1 MAAPAEP
8 AEAPAEALTEVPTE
22 GPTVAPTEAPTE
34 ALTEGPTE
42 VPTEARTEA
51 PTEVPT
57 EGPTEVPTE
66 VPTEGPTEVPA
77 EARTEAP
84 AEAPT
89 EAPTE
94 VLTEAP
100 TEGPT
105 EVPTEVPTEGPTEV
119 PAEARTEA
127 LAEAP
132 TEVPAETPVRAVDCP
147 GAHGLQKTNLG
158 NLGRMCDLCSG
169 FLPPGSISYACKD
182 CGFDVCP
189 PCMEPD
195 GPRKNA
201 MANKLLRYLEQTQSY
216 ADQGN
221 QARAREVLPE
231 RFLEQVSDGSDAQD
245 QLIDLLK
252 WFKNDFFRWTDS
264 PFCQTCSTKAT
275 KNEGFVEPTEKEL
288 RYGGKRVESWRCTG
302 CDALL
307 RFPRFNDAVHLLETR
322 HGRCGEWANCFTLLL
337 AALGFQARLV
347 VDWTDHVW
355 SEVRVGE
362 RWCHCDSCEAALDS
376 PLMYECGWGKKL
388 SYIIAFSAQEV
399 VDVSPRYTQQWPQLL
414 TRRQLLPEE
423 ELAKLV
429 QSQDLLARSKSGL
442 ADPPWRSAERT
453 ELDSLQVARDAAA
466 SSAEQCGRSSGA
478 LEWRLERGECG
489 QKALHPLLED
499 SDFLLLA
506 GDTDDCD
513 GTVMAELVSGAVVA
527 QLGPSKCLDLQGDL
541 AAVEM
546 TPSHDAFLSEEGFTV
561 EAWVF
566 AKSEDLRAESF
577 MNPIV
582 SRHGPATGWELRLC
596 RKGGLVF
603 LITINGQHIEL
614 TTEGRPWRSHW
625 IHLAGTFD
633 GTTLRA
639 YIAKELVG
647 ELEVGQDARSTR
659 SNFLGPLCFGRN
671 PAWRDRSA
679 RVCLHSAKEVPLEE
693 ADKEDLADTLK
704 RRISSSRSE
713 AATCAAKG
721 DSSRMSRFCLVLLLG
736 GDLLPEGRSFD
747 SLGRPSEVAVA
758 FQQLVQQYQTQLWS
772 ASANGEL
779 ATVRRLLQQFQDP
792 NGRDEQGE
800 SAIWKASVAGHVD
813 VVELLLEASAD
824 PSAPADGGVTPL
836 FAAAQNGCS
845 GAVRSLL
852 EAKVDSN
859 QSDQHGRTPLS
870 VAVPSW
876 PQVVRC
882 LLEAGADKD
891 KATEDGRTPLFIAA
905 ESNHPVVAMMLLEA
919 GAEQDRATEDGRT
932 PLFMAA
938 YDGNCAVVQHLLRFG
953 AQTDLATEDGR
964 TPLLIAAGK
973 GYLDI
978 VRSLLNATCD
988 VGRADRYGHNALFS
1002 AAMNGNLAVVQ
1013 CLLDAG
1019 AATHERGRSREGDPL
1034 IVAAEN
1040 NHFDVVKALLEHGV
1054 ADEKVLARYLLQVD
1068 TEDEDPLMQTPGLV
1082 TAAHV
1087 GHLGLVKILLEA
1099 GAPRDKADQ
1108 FGRSP
1113 LFIAAGNG
1121 HLEMVET
1128 LLSARAVLNATD
1140 RFSQTPLVSAVHF
1153 GCERVVRCLLEA
1165 KAAWDKAD
1173 QHGHSP
1179 LFIAA
1184 GKGNLKVVRAL
1195 LDSSADKDQADGSGQ
1210 TPLFIACDLGFL
1222 EIVQCLLGS
1231 AADPDKATV
1240 VGNTPLLIATERS
1253 HPEVVRCLLDAGAD
1267 DTLANKDGQV
1277 PISMADHRGIAWS
1290 LIQSAEKRR
1299 RLGRHAEDS

>member
-1 MAAPAEP
+1 
-8 AEAPAEALTEVPTE
+8 
-22 GPTVAPTEAPTE
+22 
-34 ALTEGPTE
+34 
-42 VPTEARTEA
+42 
-51 PTEVPT
+51 
-57 EGPTEVPTE
+57 
-66 VPTEGPTEVPA
+66 
-77 EARTEAP
+77 
-84 AEAPT
+84 
-89 EAPTE
+89 
-94 VLTEAP
+94 
-100 TEGPT
+100 
-105 EVPTEVPTEGPTEV
+105 
-119 PAEARTEA
+119 
-127 LAEAP
+127 
-132 TEVPAETPVRAVDCP
+132 
-147 GAHGLQKTNLG
+147 
-158 NLGRMCDLCSG
+158 
-169 FLPPGSISYACKD
+169 
-182 CGFDVCP
+182 
-189 PCMEPD
+189 
-195 GPRKNA
+195 
-201 MANKLLRYLEQTQSY
+201 
-216 ADQGN
+216 
-221 QARAREVLPE
+221 
-231 RFLEQVSDGSDAQD
+231 
-245 QLIDLLK
+245 
-252 WFKNDFFRWTDS
+252 
-264 PFCQTCSTKAT
+264 
-275 KNEGFVEPTEKEL
+275 
-288 RYGGKRVESWRCTG
+288 
-302 CDALL
+302 
-307 RFPRFNDAVHLLETR
+307 
-322 HGRCGEWANCFTLLL
+322 
-337 AALGFQARLV
+337 
-347 VDWTDHVW
+347 
-355 SEVRVGE
+355 
-362 RWCHCDSCEAALDS
+362 
-376 PLMYECGWGKKL
+376 
-388 SYIIAFSAQEV
+388 
-399 VDVSPRYTQQWPQLL
+399 
-414 TRRQLLPEE
+414 
-423 ELAKLV
+423 
-429 QSQDLLARSKSGL
+429 
-442 ADPPWRSAERT
+442 
-453 ELDSLQVARDAAA
+453 
-466 SSAEQCGRSSGA
+466 
-478 LEWRLERGECG
+478 
-489 QKALHPLLED
+489 
-499 SDFLLLA
+499 
-506 GDTDDCD
+506 
-513 GTVMAELVSGAVVA
+513 MAELVSGAVVA

-566 AKSEDLRAESF
+566 AKSEDLRA
-577 MNPIV
+577 
-582 SRHGPATGWELRLC
+582 
-596 RKGGLVF
+596 
-603 LITINGQHIEL
+603 
-614 TTEGRPWRSHW
+614 
-625 IHLAGTFD
+625 
-633 GTTLRA
+633 

-671 PAWRDRSA
+671 P
-679 RVCLHSAKEVPLEE
+679 EVPLEE

-736 GDLLPEGRSFD
+736 GAARWEENGRDLLPEGRSFD

-1019 AATHERGRSREGDPL
+1019 AATHERGRSRDPL

-1068 TEDEDPLMQTPGLV
+1068 TEDDPLMQTPGLV

-1113 LFIAAGNG
+1113 LFIAAGHLCSDVLDSFTLFKTFLPGGQGIYEERSLLHLYFVG
-1121 HLEMVET
+1121 H
-1128 LLSARAVLNATD
+1128 AVL
-1140 RFSQTPLVSAVHF
+1140 P
-1153 GCERVVRCLLEA
+1153 
-1165 KAAWDKAD
+1165 
-1173 QHGHSP
+1173 
-1179 LFIAA
+1179 
-1184 GKGNLKVVRAL
+1184 
-1195 LDSSADKDQADGSGQ
+1195 
-1210 TPLFIACDLGFL
+1210 GFTL
-1222 EIVQCLLGS
+1222 P
-1231 AADPDKATV
+1231 A
-1240 VGNTPLLIATERS
+1240 IAT
-1253 HPEVVRCLLDAGAD
+1253 
-1267 DTLANKDGQV
+1267 T
-1277 PISMADHRGIAWS
+1277 W
-1290 LIQSAEKRR
+1290 
-1299 RLGRHAEDS
+1299 